1 MLVLEDHMYSTNQ
14 VCAQE
19 CIKVCELACVR
30 NTLIVAEWAWMSLG
44 AGCELEV
51 VTYLVQVC

>member
-1 MLVLEDHMYSTNQ
+1 MYSTNQ